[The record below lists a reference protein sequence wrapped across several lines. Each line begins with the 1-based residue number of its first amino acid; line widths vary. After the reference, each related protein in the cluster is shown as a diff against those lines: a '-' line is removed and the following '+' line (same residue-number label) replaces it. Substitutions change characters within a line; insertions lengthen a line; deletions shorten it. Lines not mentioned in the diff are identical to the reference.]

1 MAAKTP
7 EWPQHYWT
15 VADAWALVA
24 RCREGLSPEDLQ
36 PSAAGRAG
44 AAEADAHRWREEAP
58 SLPSS
63 GGPAPSSRPGPP
75 ELAAAGSPGAVY
87 EAGGR
92 R

>member
-44 AAEADAHRWREEAP
+44 AAEADAHPGREEALAAMFRGSRP
-58 SLPSS
+58 EQSS
-63 GGPAPSSRPGPP
+63 GTP
-75 ELAAAGSPGAVY
+75 
-87 EAGGR
+87 
-92 R
+92 